1 MKTCI
6 KNLFLLP
13 TLITGLGLILAGRAT
28 AQTFTTLYNFT
39 GGSDGS
45 NPGASLISGNTLYG
59 TTTAPNG
66 SPSPS
71 GTVFAVNTNGTGFT
85 TLYSF
90 TARAIPGNNSD
101 GAFPRSVVLSG
112 NTLYGTTSQGG
123 SLGSGTLFAVNTNG
137 TGFTVLHDFVGG
149 YYGGNEGAWPNGGLI
164 VSAST
169 LYGTTYIGGSTGNG
183 LVFRMNTDGSGF
195 TPPLQF
201 HASPLSLLYQ
211 QRRR

>member
-28 AQTFTTLYNFT
+28 VQTFTTLYNFT

-71 GTVFAVNTNGTGFT
+71 GTVFAVNTNGTGFR

-90 TARAIPGNNSD
+90 TSKTLGTNSD
-101 GAFPRSVVLSG
+101 GRL
-112 NTLYGTTSQGG
+112 
-123 SLGSGTLFAVNTNG
+123 
-137 TGFTVLHDFVGG
+137 
-149 YYGGNEGAWPNGGLI
+149 
-164 VSAST
+164 
-169 LYGTTYIGGSTGNG
+169 
-183 LVFRMNTDGSGF
+183 
-195 TPPLQF
+195 
-201 HASPLSLLYQ
+201 
-211 QRRR
+211 RRED